1 MEAAMRLLAL
11 IIAALITLTSCT
23 IISEEEPVHPIPAEN
38 PPEPVIIIEEV
49 PPSGPAVTIDEG
61 ASACHVPPAGIEEEP
76 EEEPAEEPAFS
87 IAAASAGL
95 QSAELEI
102 TYPAGTDLWNISIE
116 GGGHISSIRAME
128 NAASVMIEGLESL
141 TDYHFRIT
149 YEGLP
154 VTDAYGVTTASFAG
168 RYSWKPADG
177 SEAEPFVLDVREAPA
192 SSAYRYYIY
201 LNPEDSAFPE
211 GYGAYQVR
219 IAPLVDEGEPSLDGM
234 KYRETP
240 EAYRWTNHKLN
251 TGSMTPSRIEYV
263 RAAGTEN
270 GDEIRTAIASV
281 ALGFTAEAD
290 VRFIFRENEDKA
302 YLAFFNKMTPGIANS
317 FLKKNP
323 SPGIR
328 PYEDDE
334 FWYVLER
341 E

>member
-1 MEAAMRLLAL
+1 MRFLFLLLAAVISL
-11 IIAALITLTSCT
+11 SSCT
-23 IISEEEPVHPIPAEN
+23 VLSEEEA
-38 PPEPVIIIEEV
+38 V
-49 PPSGPAVTIDEG
+49 PQL
-61 ASACHVPPAGIEEEP
+61 
-76 EEEPAEEPAFS
+76 PAEEPPAPVVIIEEKPPATPAAIAEEGTAEAPEVASAAEEESVLS
-87 IAAASAGL
+87 IVSASAGL
-95 QSAELEI
+95 QSAVLEI
-102 TYPAGTDLWNISIE
+102 TFPEWTDLWNLSVE
-116 GGGHISSIRAME
+116 GGGHVSSIRSSGSTAYITM
-128 NAASVMIEGLESL
+128 EGLESL
-141 TDYHFRIT
+141 TDYHFRLV
-149 YEGLP
+149 YEGLS
-154 VTDAYGVTTASFAG
+154 VTEAYEVTTASFAG

-177 SEAEPFVLDVREAPA
+177 SEAEPFVLDAVEAPA
-192 SSAYRYYIY
+192 ASAYRYYIY
-201 LNPEDSAFPE
+201 LNPADSAFPE

-234 KYRETP
+234 RYKETP

-263 RAAGTEN
+263 RAVETAG

-290 VRFIFRENEDKA
+290 VRFIFRENEGKA

>member
-1 MEAAMRLLAL
+1 MRFLFLLLAAVISL
-11 IIAALITLTSCT
+11 SSCT
-23 IISEEEPVHPIPAEN
+23 VLSEEEAVPQLPVEE
-38 PPEPVIIIEEV
+38 PPSPVVIIEEKPFAAPV
-49 PPSGPAVTIDEG
+49 AI
-61 ASACHVPPAGIEEEP
+61 A
-76 EEEPAEEPAFS
+76 EEEPAEASEATPDAAESVFS
-87 IAAASAGL
+87 IVSASAGL
-95 QSAELEI
+95 QSAVLEI
-102 TYPAGTDLWNISIE
+102 TFPEGTDLWNLSVE
-116 GGGHISSIRAME
+116 GGGHVSSIRSSGSIAYITM
-128 NAASVMIEGLESL
+128 EGLESL
-141 TDYHFRIT
+141 TDYHFRLI

-154 VTDAYGVTTASFAG
+154 VTEAYEVTTASFAG

-177 SEAEPFVLDVREAPA
+177 SEAEPFVLDVAEAPA

-201 LNPEDSAFPE
+201 LNPADSAFPE

-234 KYRETP
+234 RYKETP

-263 RAAGTEN
+263 RDVETGN
-270 GDEIRTAIASV
+270 GDEIRTAVASV

-290 VRFIFRENEDKA
+290 VRFIFRENEGKA

>member
-1 MEAAMRLLAL
+1 MRLLAL
-11 IIAALITLTSCT
+11 IIAALVVLSSCT
-23 IISEEEPVHPIPAEN
+23 SFSDEESVLSLPSEN
-38 PPEPVIIIEEV
+38 PPEPLIIIEEA
-49 PPSGPAVTIDEG
+49 PSA
-61 ASACHVPPAGIEEEP
+61 ASAAIT
-76 EEEPAEEPAFS
+76 AEEPAAGIEDVTEEPPAAAESVFS
-87 IAAASAGL
+87 VVSASAGL
-95 QSAELEI
+95 QSAVLGI
-102 TYPAGTDLWNISIE
+102 TYPAGADLWKLSVE

-141 TDYHFRIT
+141 TDYHFRLT

-154 VTDAYGVTTASFAG
+154 VTDAYSVTTASFAG
-168 RYSWKPADG
+168 RYSWEPADG
-177 SEAEPFVLDVREAPA
+177 SEAEPFALDVREAPA

-234 KYRETP
+234 KYKETP

-263 RAAGTEN
+263 RAIETGN
-270 GDEIRTAIASV
+270 GDEIRTAVASV